1 MGTLAHLG
9 QIDIRIGA
17 KGSDRGVAE
26 RLIAPVEAE
35 IRSRLGDVIFS
46 ADEDT
51 RESEIARR
59 LGARGARVALV
70 EVGTNGMAAEGL
82 ASAIP
87 DSFAGGLVAA
97 DVAGLSAFGL
107 GPAPAGGA
115 LDRARGLAD
124 AVARRAGVA
133 VGGATVRE
141 PVPGSSPPLTLAA
154 LGVAVDGRTE
164 ARGHRLG
171 GDAASV
177 RIRAATLLLDL
188 IRRTVV
194 EAKG

>member
-1 MGTLAHLG
+1 MTSPATPQDKPEVSAPIQPEVVARHFAGIGLNLFYFMETGGNPTVGTLAHLG

-17 KGSDRGVAE
+17 KGSDRGDAE

-70 EVGTNGMAAEGL
+70 EVGTNGMAAERL
-82 ASAIP
+82 ASPIP

-115 LDRARGLAD
+115 LERARGLAD

-133 VGGATVRE
+133 VGGATV
-141 PVPGSSPPLTLAA
+141 
-154 LGVAVDGRTE
+154 
-164 ARGHRLG
+164 
-171 GDAASV
+171 
-177 RIRAATLLLDL
+177 LLDL